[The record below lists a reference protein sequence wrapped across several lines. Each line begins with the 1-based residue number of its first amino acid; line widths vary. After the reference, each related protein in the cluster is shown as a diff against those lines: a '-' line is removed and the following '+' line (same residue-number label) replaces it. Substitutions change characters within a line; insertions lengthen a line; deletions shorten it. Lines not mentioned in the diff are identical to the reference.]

1 MMIPLEKAEA
11 SQTLNRADLISLLSL
26 PEGEGSDRLFAAA
39 RKRRDELLG
48 QKVYL
53 RGLVEL
59 SNVCVKNCY
68 YCGIRRD
75 NHNVRRYTM
84 SEEEILSGMVRAWR
98 MGLGSAVLQS
108 GERSDPAFVSMIERV
123 LRRIVSVT
131 GGELGITLSL
141 GEQSEETYR
150 LWHEAGARRYL
161 LRIEEADPALYARLH
176 PVDHS
181 WSERM
186 KCLRLLQ
193 KCGYQTGTGVMCGLP
208 GQTLGHL
215 ADDLLFMKEFD
226 TDMIGMGPYLPNP
239 DTPLSSRFP
248 DFEEKR
254 TDLLFLALKMIAC
267 ARLLMPDVNIASTT
281 ALQTLRPDG
290 RELGLLAGANVIMPN
305 MGDGSRKKEYSLY
318 TGKSD
323 LADTPETVLA
333 RLTAAVKSTGCVIA
347 LHESGDPRHFF
358 TRTVARSGLRSP
370 SGD

>member
-1 MMIPLEKAEA
+1 MMTPLEKAEA
-11 SQTLNRADLISLLSL
+11 CHILDRADLIALLSL
-26 PEGEGSDRLFAAA
+26 PAGDASDRLFAAA

-48 QKVYL
+48 NKVYF

-84 SEEEILSGMVRAWR
+84 SEEEIVSGAVKAWK

-123 LRRIVSVT
+123 LHCIIAET

-141 GEQSEETYR
+141 GEQTEETYR
-150 LWHEAGARRYL
+150 LWRKAGARRYL
-161 LRIEEADPALYARLH
+161 LRIEEADPQLYAQLH

-181 WSERM
+181 WSARRE
-186 KCLRLLQ
+186 CLRLLQ

-208 GQTLGHL
+208 GQTVGHL
-215 ADDLLFMKEFD
+215 ADDLLFMKAFD

-239 DTPLSSRFP
+239 DTPLASRFP

-254 TDLLFLALKMIAC
+254 SDLLFLGLKMIAC

-281 ALQTLRPDG
+281 ALQTLCPDG
-290 RELGLLAGANVIMPN
+290 RELGLMAGANVIMPN

-323 LADTPETVLA
+323 LDDTPETVLA
-333 RLTAAVKSTGCVIA
+333 RLTAAVRSTGCEIA
-347 LHESGDPRHFF
+347 LRESGDPRHFF
-358 TRTVARSGLRSP
+358 ARAGRQSGRPHSA
-370 SGD
+370 